1 MAKANKEG
9 RKYKKKIKRTQDSW
23 ERSKSTKYIKSACVI
38 YIFKKKYIQSK
49 EKIRKE
55 VEFTKAKKMKTNIIE
70 LNKLSMPFLWAGQG
84 FLGLRMRVTA

>member
-38 YIFKKKYIQSK
+38 YIFKKKYI
-49 EKIRKE
+49 E
-55 VEFTKAKKMKTNIIE
+55 
-70 LNKLSMPFLWAGQG
+70 
-84 FLGLRMRVTA
+84 